1 MKAYKFKLEN
11 EDSLIIVK
19 AVLGNDRLSLALDT
33 GASHTVIDLSTLLL
47 ADYDL
52 KDAIDKIP
60 LETGKGV
67 IEAYV
72 FKIKKLTVLGI
83 TRHNIEVCSYGF
95 FSNDVLWEIH
105 GVLGLDFFKNTD
117 LLISFKRFEII
128 VN

>member
-19 AVLGNDRLSLALDT
+19 AALGNDRLSLALDT

-83 TRHNIEVCSYGF
+83 TKHNLEICSYDF

-117 LLISFKRFEII
+117 LLISFKRFEIT